1 MVLFSFQVLYSC
13 LRLRLYV
20 WENAIVLTISRLC
33 ARNKKLTAI
42 MFAIKYFFANKKAWS
57 EGTVN
62 RFLFCDGKK
71 ITPSLYTLERNLEKR
86 EYSVFTSTYY
96 TAPISFSLFQ
106 HFVYIHQPRKCKQ
119 SLFPKAIFWGQ
130 FWDLASAFGQ
140 RVSYLLIPSQTC
152 SYIFFFS
159 FILSSPT
166 HVPLFLVQCTVKT
179 SYCE

>member
-13 LRLRLYV
+13 LRLRFYV

-86 EYSVFTSTYY
+86 EYSVFTSLLIIQL
-96 TAPISFSLFQ
+96 PFRSLSSNILFI
-106 HFVYIHQPRKCKQ
+106 FTNRVNVNKVY
-119 SLFPKAIFWGQ
+119 SLRPFFGVSSGILPAH
-130 FWDLASAFGQ
+130 LASA
-140 RVSYLLIPSQTC
+140 YL
-152 SYIFFFS
+152 IF
-159 FILSSPT
+159 
-166 HVPLFLVQCTVKT
+166 
-179 SYCE
+179 